1 MDSLSLFQSY
11 LQFERRYSLHS
22 VEAYLR
28 DVRQFQQFLSLTF
41 QIEDLCDASS
51 MHVRSWLASMS
62 EKSIEARTLRR
73 KLSSLS
79 SFFRM
84 IKKRGGLEK
93 NPLSKISTPKMKKRL
108 PGTLRES
115 DMSDI
120 HEEVEVEESYDKY
133 LELLVVRTLYEL
145 GLRRSE
151 LIELKCLDV
160 DLQHQ
165 ALKVMGKGG
174 KERIIPFG
182 KELKLKFIRYIEI
195 RDTVKSKDS
204 NYFFL
209 LGNGK
214 KLYPKKLYLMVRNWL
229 QYRTSL
235 TSKGPHV
242 LRHSFATHLA
252 DRGADINAIKTLLGH
267 SNLSA
272 TQIYM
277 HNSVEQQKKAYQQCH
292 PRAISSK
299 TIT

>member
-160 DLQHQ
+160 D
-165 ALKVMGKGG
+165 
-174 KERIIPFG
+174 
-182 KELKLKFIRYIEI
+182 
-195 RDTVKSKDS
+195 
-204 NYFFL
+204 
-209 LGNGK
+209 
-214 KLYPKKLYLMVRNWL
+214 
-229 QYRTSL
+229 
-235 TSKGPHV
+235 
-242 LRHSFATHLA
+242 
-252 DRGADINAIKTLLGH
+252 
-267 SNLSA
+267 
-272 TQIYM
+272 
-277 HNSVEQQKKAYQQCH
+277 
-292 PRAISSK
+292 
-299 TIT
+299 